1 MFIYSLLAELP
12 GQALDSAAVKTEDH
26 IKFWTTFRSF
36 MINAGDTPSGGFSP
50 SLIEPIVSAIVLI
63 GVLLSAATIF
73 MSAARKDA
81 DILST
86 LQKNLPRLLILG
98 LVIFFLQNNYSN
110 AYGFVDGMWKYRN
123 NITAQTAK
131 YRKQSITIAQ
141 AIDNQIF
148 DSRYGSELRLQLG
161 ICNQKPRPAVFLSS
175 PTRPGPDADP
185 QPTEQQSQ
193 IYDYL
198 ECLDTTMIRMEQ
210 RLAQLGQEC
219 QAQNGNKCANA
230 IAKSQGL
237 RIKAINQTKAI
248 RNYYHEDIEEVLSAA
263 DGGFKPFEEI
273 PDVDLGFVAFDGD
286 EPFLKSVRA
295 GNWLFLSYLETGWSL
310 AGGFFPITIA
320 VALIPGLFKVLA
332 DWFVTALSLLIGENV
347 YLALIG
353 LVAIT
358 AQSPELEDFGSQI
371 FLQFLGTIGPLA
383 ATAFGLG
390 SGWAMARQY
399 RGSAT
404 GLAVGV
410 TSLVTGGGLA
420 IASAVSTRKR
430 LRR

>member
-1 MFIYSLLAELP
+1 MFFYSLLAELP
-12 GQALDSAAVKTEDH
+12 GQALDAAAVKTEDH
-26 IKFWTTFRSF
+26 NMFWATFRTFFIDS
-36 MINAGDTPSGGFSP
+36 GSTPSGGASP
-50 SLIEPIVSAIVLI
+50 NLIEPIVSAIVII
-63 GVLLSAATIF
+63 GVLLSVAKIF
-73 MSAARKDA
+73 MSAAHKDA

-98 LVIFFLQNNYSN
+98 LVIFFLQNNYAN
-110 AYGFVDGMWKYRN
+110 AYGFVDGLWKYRN
-123 NITAQTAK
+123 NITAQTAR

-141 AIDNQIF
+141 AIDNRIF
-148 DSRYGSELRLQLG
+148 DVRFGSELRLQLG
-161 ICNQKPRPAVFLSS
+161 ICNQKPRPAVYLPSL
-175 PTRPGPDADP
+175 TRPGPDADP
-185 QPTEQQSQ
+185 QPTQQQSQ
-193 IYDYL
+193 VYDYL
-198 ECLDTTMIRMEQ
+198 ECMDSTMTQMRT
-210 RLAQLGQEC
+210 RLAQLSQEC
-219 QAQNGNKCANA
+219 STGRGTQCAVNT
-230 IAKSQGL
+230 AKAENLISTADNQKEAL
-237 RIKAINQTKAI
+237 RKFYFDDI
-248 RNYYHEDIEEVLSAA
+248 RALTSGPN
-263 DGGFKPFEEI
+263 GGFIPLEEI
-273 PDVDLGFVAFDGD
+273 PTIELGIVAFDGD